1 MSKGRMFMSTQSPS
15 TPKSSPIS
23 KAPKSA
29 KPPKH
34 PNNLRTA
41 IQHSPWNFKQVAERT
56 NIPRDTL
63 SDYCAG
69 KHPVPYERLQALAG
83 LLNCLPE
90 YLVPPFPNV
99 RDAYGSRS
107 QYEETKDLEAL
118 LLLRTHC
125 QQHPTD
131 ENALQQLLEL
141 LGKVRRYAEIEKWYE
156 QFVQAV
162 KKEDIWRKPDAE
174 TSALLARLRAE
185 ATGSAS
191 PPAAAHVGPTSSTAR
206 PDPAT
211 DMKDS
216 SALPKTDDA
225 LSAAPLTSEPP
236 PSASSD
242 QQDSHTSP
250 GEPTPRPNLQTTVIK
265 SDKAI
270 VIYTPQVQI
279 LGQPFLDEMQ
289 GGTLRSVLVSD
300 SYLLDPTAK
309 KRGFSTR
316 TDSQIGDTIPGEA
329 GLEKEGI
336 DTDPL
341 IGANLRIFRVKPPQP
356 KNSFCEKARLGN

>member
-1 MSKGRMFMSTQSPS
+1 MQAKSSWNMSKGRMFMSTQSPS
-15 TPKSSPIS
+15 AP
-23 KAPKSA
+23 KAPKSS

-174 TSALLARLRAE
+174 TTALLARLRAQSTHAVSE
-185 ATGSAS
+185 PAPEQVGQAS
-191 PPAAAHVGPTSSTAR
+191 PTQEVKAQESHADADV
-206 PDPAT
+206 
-211 DMKDS
+211 S
-216 SALPKTDDA
+216 SA
-225 LSAAPLTSEPP
+225 
-236 PSASSD
+236 PS
-242 QQDSHTSP
+242 
-250 GEPTPRPNLQTTVIK
+250 G
-265 SDKAI
+265 
-270 VIYTPQVQI
+270 Y
-279 LGQPFLDEMQ
+279 
-289 GGTLRSVLVSD
+289 
-300 SYLLDPTAK
+300 
-309 KRGFSTR
+309 
-316 TDSQIGDTIPGEA
+316 
-329 GLEKEGI
+329 
-336 DTDPL
+336 
-341 IGANLRIFRVKPPQP
+341 
-356 KNSFCEKARLGN
+356 